1 MIHTDFLLAAALP
14 KSLLLGVGAGCAF
27 VVVLWSFYHWRSAV
41 KMALI
46 VALMEGA
53 LRKWAL
59 PQGQELV
66 YFLKDV
72 FLFGAYI
79 KFFLAPDLD
88 VRSHRLR
95 IPTSL
100 ILFLAAIVAA
110 FALNPN
116 IGSPIISVFGLKAYF
131 YYLPLLFMT
140 PYLFRTEDELI
151 RQMTWFTL
159 IALPICLLGLAQ
171 WYAGPESILSV
182 YAQRDGDRITADG
195 FGYGMGDRARI
206 TSTFSYI
213 TGHATF
219 IIFFVT
225 LCLVMLTLRKTKW
238 KGIIAWVVLPLL
250 AVNALMG
257 GSRSSLY
264 TASFIIAGM
273 ALPAFAG
280 RIGQGTPIRTILIS
294 SMAAGGLV
302 ISYWFYEAFFYM
314 STRAKFTG
322 DTIYER
328 TIGHSAEALSYA
340 IEKAGWFGYG
350 LGLTHPA
357 TASLKNFL
365 GLQGP
370 AQQPVGVEAEMGNV
384 WMEVGAFGFVAW
396 YAFRLILVWLCWRS
410 YTLARTSVQKSFAL
424 AAFLISLPYL
434 TMQVVM
440 NHTASILLFAFCGL
454 AMLPTLEPR
463 VMLRHRRSRHATA
476 SPRQHPQGS
485 HA

>member
-1 MIHTDFLLAAALP
+1 MTTPNIFLASNLS
-14 KSLLLGVGAGCAF
+14 KTTLLGVGTAGAL
-27 VVVLWSFYHWRSAV
+27 VVTLWSFYHWRAAV
-41 KMALI
+41 KMALV
-46 VALMEGA
+46 VALLEGA
-53 LRKWAL
+53 LRKWL
-59 PQGQELV
+59 FPQGQELV

-72 FLFGAYI
+72 FLFGAYL

-95 IPTSL
+95 IPTGV
-100 ILFLAAIVAA
+100 ILALCGIVAA

-116 IGSPIISVFGLKAYF
+116 INSAIISVFGLKAYF
-131 YYLPLLFMT
+131 YYLPLLFMM
-140 PYLFRTEDELI
+140 PFLFLTEEELI
-151 RQMTWFTL
+151 KQMTRFTL

-171 WYAGPESILSV
+171 WQAGPESILSV

-195 FGYGMGDRARI
+195 FGFGMGDRARI
-206 TSTFSYI
+206 TSTFSYL

-219 IIFFVT
+219 IVFFVT
-225 LCLVMLTLRKTKW
+225 LCLVMLTLREARWKW
-238 KGIIAWVVLPLL
+238 IIAWVVLPLL

-264 TASFIIAGM
+264 TAAFIIAGM
-273 ALPAFAG
+273 SLPAFAG

-294 SMAAGGLV
+294 SMATGGIV

-314 STRAKFTG
+314 STRAKYAGETL
-322 DTIYER
+322 YER
-328 TIGHSAEALSYA
+328 TIGHTHEALSFA

-365 GLQGP
+365 GLAGP
-370 AQQPVGVEAEMGNV
+370 AQQPVGVEAEAGNV

-396 YAFRLILVWLCWRS
+396 YAFRFLLVWLCWRS
-410 YTLARTSVQKSFAL
+410 YTLARTPVQKSFAL
-424 AAFLISLPYL
+424 AAFLLSLPYL
-434 TMQVVM
+434 SMQVVM

-454 AMLPTLEPR
+454 AMLPTLEPL
-463 VMLRHRRSRHATA
+463 VMLRHRRPQRTGPPSRQPAH
-476 SPRQHPQGS
+476 G
-485 HA
+485 